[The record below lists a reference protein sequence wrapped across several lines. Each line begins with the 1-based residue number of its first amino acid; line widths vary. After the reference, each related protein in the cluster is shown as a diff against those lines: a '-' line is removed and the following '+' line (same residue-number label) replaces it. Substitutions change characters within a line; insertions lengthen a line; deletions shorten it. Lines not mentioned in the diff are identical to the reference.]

1 MKDES
6 AEAILKLPEVH
17 YKLDGEFTGYRLF
30 TTSIPFHAAV
40 TRNNYETFN
49 KALKTVT
56 IKNKN
61 KVKVMEVNRNINN
74 SFLSFTNKSGKSIN
88 FEVALKYPLSPVP
101 LSIANADGRKRKTNK
116 AKLKKIIYKNGEAK
130 EDVVLGRGKDGY
142 VLDMIETFEGWF
154 IYYLIV
160 FFLLVDANHYFL
172 RSKE

>member
-1 MKDES
+1 MKDKS

-61 KVKVMEVNRNINN
+61 KVKVMEANRNINN

-88 FEVALKYPLSPVP
+88 FEVALKYPL
-101 LSIANADGRKRKTNK
+101 K

-142 VLDMIETFEGWF
+142 ALDMIETFEGLF